1 MAILISN
8 QISNSN
14 GFREDFI
21 GVTPQLTYR
30 LTEEINLSPGYQ
42 FGLRDDP
49 NIGKSAN
56 AHTVFVMLTYTRL
69 AVASEKKQP
78 TPLGT
83 QPATVGGVERPPFL
97 FGKIPFQLY

>member
-1 MAILISN
+1 MSGSLSGGYSLSN

-21 GVTPQLTYR
+21 SVTPQLTYR

-56 AHTVFVMLTYTRL
+56 AQTVFLMLTYTRL
-69 AVASEKKQP
+69 AVASEKKAP
-78 TPLGT
+78 TPLGS
-83 QPATVGGVERPPFL
+83 QPATVTGSRKTG
-97 FGKIPFQLY
+97 FGPLA